1 MFVDMWVADALLSIA
16 ERDIL
21 ELAWSQRV
29 LDEAKGPIPRLWH
42 VEPAAADRFFDA
54 LNRAFPLA
62 LTSGWESLEDD
73 AELPDVDDRHVLAA
87 ARQAGADVIATFNLK
102 HFPAAVLSG
111 FGLVAESPD
120 SLLTGLIDEQPEEV
134 LRIMMDLV
142 SSKKRPPRT
151 MREEISH
158 LRRTGAPLFASRL
171 EALAATR

>member
-1 MFVDMWVADALLSIA
+1 MLKVFLDANVFVDMWVADALLSIA

-29 LDEAKGPIPRLWH
+29 LDEAKG
-42 VEPAAADRFFDA
+42 
-54 LNRAFPLA
+54 
-62 LTSGWESLEDD
+62 
-73 AELPDVDDRHVLAA
+73 
-87 ARQAGADVIATFNLK
+87 
-102 HFPAAVLSG
+102 LSG

-134 LRIMMDLV
+134 LRIMMDLA

-171 EALAATR
+171 EALVAAR